1 MVVVSHSQ
9 NNNNQFLSVVTVLV
23 LPTDEIE
30 RPGSIKT
37 ELRVTVVQLLDGVRF
52 VAIFVI
58 RFVVHHQHRV
68 RPFLIIENE
77 NIVDLEPVFP
87 RPLVILLGGIQ
98 YPLNVEFIGLGG
110 A

>member
-37 ELRVTVVQLLDGVRF
+37 ELRITVVQLLDGVRF

-68 RPFLIIENE
+68 RPFLIIENYTE
-77 NIVDLEPVFP
+77 QTNKNTHNINQPKVPISQNEKKKK
-87 RPLVILLGGIQ
+87 
-98 YPLNVEFIGLGG
+98 N
-110 A
+110 